1 MRNRLGRRSIRLA
14 VIGAVLFLNAGWAG
28 VRAEDDKVPNEK
40 TVALLKTFADE
51 FVAITPGEGK
61 FPAAFQMGSA
71 KGDAGDP
78 FSKGSAKGDAGGQP
92 QHGVTFKHQFAIA
105 KYEVPQNLYEAVM
118 GGNPSK
124 WKGPRNSVEMMSW
137 HDANEFCGKITA
149 ALRKNKLIADNEVI
163 RLPTEAEW
171 EYCCRAGTTTQ
182 YSFGDEAQQDGD
194 KGLKATLLDKYG
206 WHTGNAAGNDPPVG
220 ALKPNQWGLYDM
232 HGYLW
237 EFTADGW
244 SDAHERPP
252 TDGSAVKASQIVLR
266 SGSWKDSFPSLA
278 STSRRQFSMTAAD
291 DAVGFRCVKARV
303 P

>member
-1 MRNRLGRRSIRLA
+1 M
-14 VIGAVLFLNAGWAG
+14 IGAVLFLNAGWAA
-28 VRAEDDKVPNEK
+28 VRAEDDKVPSEK
-40 TVALLKTFADE
+40 TVALLMTFADE

-61 FPAAFQMGSA
+61 FPASFQMGSA
-71 KGDAGDP
+71 KGDAGE
-78 FSKGSAKGDAGGQP
+78 QP
-92 QHGVTFKHQFAIA
+92 QHEVTFKHKFAIA

-118 GGNPSK
+118 GANPSK

-137 HDANEFCGKITA
+137 HDANDFCGKITA
-149 ALRKNKLIADNEVI
+149 ALRMNKLIADNEAI

-171 EYCCRAGTTTQ
+171 EYCCRAGTTTK

-194 KGLKATLLDKYG
+194 KGLKATLLGKYG

-220 ALKPNQWGLYDM
+220 ALKPNPWGLYDM

-244 SDAHERPP
+244 SDTHERPP
-252 TDGSAVKASQIVLR
+252 TDGSAVKVGQIVLR
-266 SGSWKDSFPSLA
+266 SGSWKDSFPSLT
-278 STSRRQFSMTAAD
+278 STSRRRLSMTATD

>member
-1 MRNRLGRRSIRLA
+1 MRDRLGRRTVRLA
-14 VIGAVLFLNAGWAG
+14 VIGALVVLNTGWTG
-28 VRAEDDKVPNEK
+28 VRAEDDKVPMDK
-40 TVALLKTFADE
+40 SVALLKTFAEE

-61 FPAAFQMGSA
+61 FPASFQMSS
-71 KGDAGDP
+71 GDRESPGP
-78 FSKGSAKGDAGGQP
+78 FKRDSGVAEVGAQP
-92 QHGVTFKHQFAIA
+92 SHGVTFKYQFAIA

-118 GGNPSK
+118 GANPSK

-149 ALRKNKLIADNEVI
+149 ALRKNKLITDDEVI

-171 EYCCRAGTTTQ
+171 EYCCRAGTTTK

-244 SDAHERPP
+244 SDTHERPP
-252 TDGSAVKASQIVLR
+252 IDGSAVKAGQIVLR
-266 SGSWKDSFPSLA
+266 SGSWKDSFASLM
-278 STSRRQFSMTAAD
+278 STSRRRFSMTATD
-291 DAVGFRCVKARV
+291 DAVGFRCVKARG